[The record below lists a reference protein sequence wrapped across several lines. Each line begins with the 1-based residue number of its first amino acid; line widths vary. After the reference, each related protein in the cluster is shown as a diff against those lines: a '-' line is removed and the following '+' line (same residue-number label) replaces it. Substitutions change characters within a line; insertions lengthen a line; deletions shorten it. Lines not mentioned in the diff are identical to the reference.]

1 MKLVKSKDNKI
12 LNEISSSH
20 IVFLKKIKFIF
31 VIIFFIINFQCS
43 SKKVPLIIG
52 HRGAKGHI
60 TENTLPS
67 IKKAL
72 ELGVDGIEID
82 VFICKSGELVVF
94 HDKKLDR
101 LTNVKGYIENL
112 EYDSIKKISVKGK
125 YKIPTLNEVVEL
137 IDRKAILNI
146 ELKGS
151 GTAEPTHKLLTP
163 ILKQKKRMADQF
175 IISSFNWDEL
185 EIFYKLNQKVSIAIL
200 TGSDPLDALPI
211 AKKLNAI
218 AINPNFRALDLK
230 NVKKIHNEGYKV
242 FPYTINNP
250 RDIEEILKM
259 KVDGI
264 ITDFPERVKK
274 ALSSN

>member
-1 MKLVKSKDNKI
+1 M
-12 LNEISSSH
+12 NEISSSH
-20 IVFLKKIKFIF
+20 IVFFKKIKFII
-31 VIIFFIINFQCS
+31 VIIFFIMNLQCT

-60 TENTLPS
+60 AENTLPS
-67 IKKAL
+67 IEKAL

-82 VFICKSGELVVF
+82 VFLCKSGELVVF

-112 EYDSIKKISVKGK
+112 EYDSIKKISVKEE

-163 ILKQKKRMADQF
+163 ILKQKKWMADQF

-211 AKKLNAI
+211 AKQLNAI

-250 RDIEEILKM
+250 RDIQVMLKM

>member
-1 MKLVKSKDNKI
+1 LKLVNLKHNKI
-12 LNEISSSH
+12 LKGISSSH
-20 IVFLKKIKFIF
+20 FFFLEKIKFIF
-31 VIIFFIINFQCS
+31 VIIFFIMNLQCT

-67 IKKAL
+67 IEKAL
-72 ELGVDGIEID
+72 EMGVDGIEID
-82 VFICKSGELVVF
+82 VFLCKSGELVVF

-112 EYDSIKKISVKGK
+112 EYDSIKKISVEGV

-137 IDRKAILNI
+137 IDRKAFLNI

-151 GTAEPTHKLLTP
+151 GTAEPTHKLLTT
-163 ILKQKKRMADQF
+163 ILKQKKWMADQF

-200 TGSDPLDALPI
+200 TGSDPLNAIPV
-211 AKKLNAI
+211 AKKLNAV
-218 AINPNFRALDLK
+218 AINPNFRALNLK

-250 RDIEEILKM
+250 RDIEEILNM